1 MHTIQYSSFSS
12 VDSDRL
18 RQVLDGKWLQ
28 SDAGLLS
35 LQLLG
40 VRARS
45 HLTSTP
51 YNSSSTLVHKVVV
64 VCNRLILRMVA
75 KDQDS
80 NAFRK
85 QYLLNIP
92 S

>member
-51 YNSSSTLVHKVVV
+51 YNSTSSTLVHKVVG

-80 NAFRK
+80 NDFRK
-85 QYLLNIP
+85 Q
-92 S
+92 